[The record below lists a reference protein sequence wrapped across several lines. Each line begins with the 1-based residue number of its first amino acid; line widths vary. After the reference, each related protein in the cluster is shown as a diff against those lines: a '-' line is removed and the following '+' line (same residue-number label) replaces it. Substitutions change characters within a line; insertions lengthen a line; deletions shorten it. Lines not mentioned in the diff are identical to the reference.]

1 MKQKLLFF
9 LLVMFLLIQKS
20 FTQNAYYDAITISA
34 RLDSG
39 GHFGQEFFPLLRKYY
54 PGKTDNEIATKLK
67 QNPFLQ
73 KHFQAGST
81 ASAPEFLKSSNLVS
95 KIGGLDVTA
104 IADGLARFLIK
115 RGKEELNIAFFQ
127 RMKKFL
133 EQNIEAKT
141 LFPATSVFLG
151 NIASYRY
158 AELLQS
164 LREAFH
170 KDLKNLIVNLNLLI
184 DLPKYK
190 DLLKALPEIRVA
202 IRSAKIVNEL
212 SRTDSSLHPANLIHH
227 LAYMNEWH
235 EMDINLEH
243 SWKLLDVFSESVRK
257 KNFDVQTTMLTKNIV
272 TLRTQEFT
280 TESVISDTVLLAKN
294 VYNIKTTRIP
304 RGSIRIDSIRSQVS
318 FLKSDT
324 IFNNAIAWIRYID
337 FNDNILRYPITLKL
351 YLGLI
356 YQKVE
361 GFTFRTN
368 DTTLSVQGF
377 MEKHVD
383 DIFTLADL
391 VENFLIL
398 ANEVEH
404 SIKELKAK
412 KGQPVSN
419 EDYFSYI
426 DKAINL
432 VEYSFQVA
440 KTIQP
445 EITADR
451 YIVMAR
457 NANNL
462 YKNIYTRNYNA
473 AVMNGYLIL
482 DEVLSKTKQ
491 AVKDKKDFLAFAGSS
506 LIKLHFDSIYLRL
519 DSMKFFDT
527 ENERSKSVEKI
538 LKYGNLMAGI
548 IKSETPEEA
557 QSAIEAAALPAGSS
571 SIKKNSVIN
580 ISLNAYIGG
589 YYSNYTNEIDKID
602 GSNSKIG
609 LTAPVGIAFSKGLGH
624 FKNGSSI
631 GSVSAFLTLIDVGAI
646 AGYRLSNDSTGL
658 EQKITLDDIFA
669 PGGYLVY
676 GIGLPFLE
684 YVPLSIGY
692 GWQYGSKIYFKR
704 QTGTLAISD
713 KSRWRSNWFISID
726 IPLANFWTKTSKNKK

>member
-1 MKQKLLFF
+1 
-9 LLVMFLLIQKS
+9 MFLLIQKS